1 MSPETRRIAVIA
13 AHASP
18 LAQLGAGS
26 DGGLNVYVREMCL
39 ALGGLGVETDVFT
52 RIPARER
59 PRVLPMGD
67 RGRVIQ
73 VPAGGEVGHR
83 YELLKAMPEVA
94 RQISAFPG
102 ADGYDAVYSHYW
114 LSGVA
119 ALHLRSSLGVPW
131 AHTAHTLGVV
141 KNKRLAPGAE
151 PEPARR
157 IETEGRIARAADLLV
172 VSTAAEGEAL
182 EEAYGIDDDRVAV
195 VAPGVDTGLF
205 HPRPRRSTLEA
216 LGRAGQHL
224 FLAVGRLE
232 RLKGIDIAIAALARL
247 DGHPEARL
255 LIIGGDG
262 GQPGEMERLRGI
274 AASLGVTDRVEFCG
288 PMPQDRLAEHLAAAA
303 ACIVSSYSESFGLA
317 GLEALACGTPVLASR
332 GAGMAAVVE
341 DGRSGFLVESNA
353 AEAYAPAMRRL
364 VEEDGLVE
372 ELGVRALADI
382 QAFTWRAAAERLIAH
397 LSEVSAEPAGEGD
410 AIAL

>member
-1 MSPETRRIAVIA
+1 MLA

-39 ALGGLGVETDVFT
+39 ALGDLDVETDVFT
-52 RIPARER
+52 RIAADQR
-59 PRVLPMGD
+59 PRMLPMGR

-83 YELLKAMPEVA
+83 YELLESMPEFA
-94 RQISAFPG
+94 RQIAGFPG

-119 ALHLRSSLGVPW
+119 ALELRSCLGVPW

-141 KNKRLAPGAE
+141 KNRRLAPGAE

-157 IETEGRIARAADLLV
+157 IATEGAIARGADLLV
-172 VSTAAEGEAL
+172 VSTGAEGEAL
-182 EEAYGIDDDRVAV
+182 EEAYGIDRDRVAV
-195 VAPGVDTGLF
+195 VAPGVDTSLF
-205 HPRPRRSTLEA
+205 RPRPRKATLEA
-216 LGRAGQHL
+216 LSRAGQHL

-232 RLKGIDIAIAALARL
+232 RLKGIDIAIGALARL
-247 DGHPEARL
+247 DDHPEARL

-262 GQPGEMERLRGI
+262 GQQGEMERLKQI
-274 AASLGVTDRVEFCG
+274 SSSLGVADRVEFCG
-288 PMPQDRLAEHLAAAA
+288 PMPQDRLAEHLAAAS

-332 GAGMAAVVE
+332 AAGMADVVE
-341 DGRSGFLVESNA
+341 HGHSGFLVESNTPD
-353 AEAYAPAMRRL
+353 AYAPAMRRL
-364 VEEDGLVE
+364 VEEEGLVE
-372 ELGVRALADI
+372 RLGERALVEI
-382 QAFTWRAAAERLIAH
+382 QAFTWRGAASRLLTH
-397 LSEVSAEPAGEGD
+397 LGDVSAERAGEGD